1 MKLKVKR
8 FPNIH
13 GSRIQE
19 RNGAFDEKNRELF
32 YRQRPNHPRAITVQH
47 KFIRRAGPGCDEA

>member
-19 RNGAFDEKNRELF
+19 REGAFDEKNRELF
-32 YRQRPNHPRAITVQH
+32 IASAPITPRAITVQH
-47 KFIRRAGPGCDEA
+47 IFFRRANPGCDEA